1 MQSLRAGNED
11 SDVVQRLRARL
22 VCGSPSCLGYKER
35 SVSVVIVWLHTQL
48 RAEQHAVQ
56 VQQQLQE
63 ANGIK
68 DMMEQ
73 QAR

>member
-1 MQSLRAGNED
+1 MWIRFMFGLQGKK
-11 SDVVQRLRARL
+11 
-22 VCGSPSCLGYKER
+22 CT
-35 SVSVVIVWLHTQL
+35 SVVIVWLGTQL
-48 RAEQHAVQ
+48 RAEQHAAQ